1 MGNALGFVSHVQ
13 CPFQIRLSCLFLL
26 VCLNLQA
33 FENVKTFFSSW
44 KWKGKSLSCVW
55 FSVTPW
61 TMQSVEFSRSEYWSG
76 QPFPSPGDL
85 PNPGTEPRSPLQEDS
100 LPAGSQGKPK
110 NTGVGSLSLLQGV
123 FPSQELN
130 PGLLHCRWIL
140 YQLSHKGSHGQDKNK
155 PKSKFA
161 PRAEVYCSKAKIDCA
176 VPWPDRIS
184 LWK

>member
-130 PGLLHCRWIL
+130 PGLHCRKIL
-140 YQLSHKGSHGQDKNK
+140 YQLGHKGS
-155 PKSKFA
+155 
-161 PRAEVYCSKAKIDCA
+161 PRILEWVVFPFSNGSS
-176 VPWPDRIS
+176 WPRNQTGVSCIADRFFTN
-184 LWK
+184 WAR